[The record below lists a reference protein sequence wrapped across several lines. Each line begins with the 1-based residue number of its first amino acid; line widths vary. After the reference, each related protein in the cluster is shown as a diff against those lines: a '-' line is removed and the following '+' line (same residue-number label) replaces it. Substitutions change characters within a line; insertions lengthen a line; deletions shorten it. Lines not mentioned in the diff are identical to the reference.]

1 MDILTSMTVLDLQDI
16 VAAPDL
22 MGILTSM
29 TVLDL
34 QDIVAAPDLMILV

>member
-1 MDILTSMTVLDLQDI
+1 MTVLDLQDI